1 MDVSNRNA
9 FFEDVFKQE
18 LKRWK
23 MEQHKNQEEF
33 AAEIDVEPNMITR
46 YKQGKAH
53 PTDAT
58 LEKICRVL
66 QVEKSE
72 FYPKSFEDRLK
83 YDDATKDRVKLILQD
98 MELTA
103 VVDSGINL
111 LFWELLW
118 QTVPNLKRL
127 LPSSICEIKE
137 GFLFQKKIQDEIEF
151 FDQSDLDFIADLQ
164 KDVVNYI
171 YMQTIKYALGQQI
184 EKGRS
189 QAVREK
195 RVPEEE
201 ELDHHW
207 DSVFCMMLQ
216 QLFHN
221 SEKEDTDG
229 ID

>member
-1 MDVSNRNA
+1 MSNRNA
-9 FFEDVFKQE
+9 FFADIFTRELNRWKQE
-18 LKRWK
+18 HR
-23 MEQHKNQEEF
+23 KNQEAF

-46 YKQGKAH
+46 YKQGKAY
-53 PTDAT
+53 PTDTT
-58 LEKICRVL
+58 LEKICKVL

-72 FYPKSFEDRLK
+72 FYPQSFEDRMK
-83 YDDATKDRVKLILQD
+83 YDDATKARVQLILQD

-118 QTVPNLKRL
+118 QTIPNLKRL

-137 GFLFQKKIQDEIEF
+137 GFLFQKKIRDEIEF

-171 YMQTIKYALGQQI
+171 YMQTIKYALGQQL

-189 QAVREK
+189 QAVRKK

-207 DSVFCMMLQ
+207 DSIFSMMLQ
-216 QLFHN
+216 QLLHN
-221 SEKEDTDG
+221 PEKEDTDG